1 VEGDVENGGGIDY
14 GVDGCE
20 GVVGW
25 EELVGVVDMEGRRG
39 EPWCLYLLT
48 VLWTSLGYS
57 KLWRTMIVWWV
68 RGDERECIL
77 LILFL

>member
-1 VEGDVENGGGIDY
+1 VEDGRGIDD

-25 EELVGVVDMEGRRG
+25 EELVGVVAMEGNKQ
-39 EPWCLYLLT
+39 EPWYLYLLT

-57 KLWRTMIVWWV
+57 KLWRTMIAWWM
-68 RGDERECIL
+68 RGGERECIL